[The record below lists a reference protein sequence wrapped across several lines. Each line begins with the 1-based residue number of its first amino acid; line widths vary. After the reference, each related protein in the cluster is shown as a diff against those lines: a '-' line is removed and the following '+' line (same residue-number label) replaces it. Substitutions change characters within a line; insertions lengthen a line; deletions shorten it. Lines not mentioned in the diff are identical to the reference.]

1 MILTV
6 ETHAPGSVFDANGQE
21 LLYVICA
28 DTETGEAFHLVKGD
42 DGRFQITRDDTGREV
57 VAKVWQ
63 RHPAPLVYH
72 PHRPAKCATHESNAL
87 TASPRWRACLAG
99 SSD

>member
-21 LLYVICA
+21 LVYVIWA
-28 DTETGEAFHLVKGD
+28 DTETGETCHLVKGD

-63 RHPAPLVYH
+63 QHPAPLVYH
-72 PHRPAKCATHESNAL
+72 PHRPPKCATH
-87 TASPRWRACLAG
+87 
-99 SSD
+99 